1 MLDDL
6 VAITKARINDKPITF
21 KTHFDRDLPSVLR
34 GDAFRLKQICL
45 NLLTNAVKY
54 TNSGYIDFKVDSV
67 IKGDTVRLIISVTDS
82 GSGIKSED
90 IDKLFTKFSRL
101 ELEKNI
107 SIEGTGLGLAITKK
121 LVEMMNGKIVCT
133 SEYGV
138 GSKFIVAVDQKV
150 SNAESLVKPL
160 KENLEKEQF
169 KTYSDKRILV
179 VDDNLLNLKVAEK
192 ILEPYNVNVKLA
204 HSGNECIDMITKETY
219 DLVLMDDM
227 MPEKTGSETLVE
239 LKRKFPGYSTPTVVL
254 TANAINGMKEQYLS
268 NGFDD
273 YLAKP
278 IEKIELE
285 RVLNK
290 YLR

>member
-1 MLDDL
+1 M
-6 VAITKARINDKPITF
+6 
-21 KTHFDRDLPSVLR
+21 
-34 GDAFRLKQICL
+34 
-45 NLLTNAVKY
+45 
-54 TNSGYIDFKVDSV
+54 

-138 GSKFIVAVDQKV
+138 GSKFIVAVDQKA
-150 SNAESLVKPL
+150 SNTKSLAKPI

-169 KTYSDKRILV
+169 KTYSDKKILV

-239 LKRKFPGYSTPTVVL
+239 LKRKFPGYATPTVVL